1 MRFAIVVSKFNQDVT
16 GGLLEGALRFLR
28 EKGAHTNEKDVY
40 YAPGAFELPLL
51 AKALAKKKKY
61 AGVICLGCV
70 IKGDTMHFE
79 FISLA
84 ATVGI
89 LQTSL
94 ETHKPISFGV
104 LTTLTEEQAVARSRK
119 NAENKGIEAA
129 AACWESAKLLKTI
142 GK

>member
-1 MRFAIVVSKFNQDVT
+1 MRFAIVVSKFNEDVT
-16 GGLLEGALRFLR
+16 GGLLEGALRYL
-28 EKGAHTNEKDVY
+28 ESKKTKTTEKDVY
-40 YAPGAFELPLL
+40 LAPGAFELPLL

-61 AGVICLGCV
+61 DGVICLGCV

-84 ATVGI
+84 ATMGI

-94 ETHKPISFGV
+94 ESEKPITFGV
-104 LTTLTEEQAVARSRK
+104 LTTITEEQAVARSRK

-129 AACWESAKLLKTI
+129 AACWETATSLKEI